1 MTREHSSDP
10 KGRSPF
16 FYGGMMLAAYGVI
29 IALASTDAINSATA
43 LILMVAP
50 LGLVI
55 PMMKAATR
63 RIDASDTAC
72 MGKGAAQKRY
82 IKRVALFTSLYLI
95 ALALMTFVDK
105 TYDPIEAVRVILA
118 TLPGLA
124 IIGVFWAIGR
134 LIVEEQDEFMRMLI
148 IRQSLVATGFALS
161 AASVW
166 GFLETANIVIHLDA
180 YWWAVAWFFGL
191 FLGAIWN
198 RIEYGTWGA
207 V

>member
-1 MTREHSSDP
+1 MTEEQLSDP

-16 FYGGMMLAAYGVI
+16 FYGGIMLAAYGVI

-43 LILMVAP
+43 LILMIAP

-55 PMMKAATR
+55 PMMKAAAR
-63 RIDASDTAC
+63 RVDAGGPAC

-82 IKRVALFTSLYLI
+82 MKRVALFTSLYLI
-95 ALALMTFVDK
+95 ALAIMTFADK
-105 TYDPIEAVRVILA
+105 SYDPIEAVRVILA

-166 GFLETANIVIHLDA
+166 GFLETADIVIHLDA

>member
-1 MTREHSSDP
+1 MTGNVIEPRP
-10 KGRSPF
+10 GKGPF
-16 FYGGMMLAAYGVI
+16 FYGGLMFAAIGVIVALAA
-29 IALASTDAINSATA
+29 TDAINTPTA
-43 LILMVAP
+43 LVLMAAP
-50 LGLVI
+50 LALVI
-55 PMMKAATR
+55 PMMKAEAKR
-63 RIDASDTAC
+63 VNPGCA
-72 MGKGAAQKRY
+72 GKGEAQSRY
-82 IKRVALFTSLYLI
+82 IRRVALFTSLYLI
-95 ALALMTFVDK
+95 SLAIMTLAEK
-105 TYDPIEAVRVILA
+105 QYDPAEAVRVILA

-166 GFLETANIVIHLDA
+166 GFLENANIVIHLDA

-191 FLGAIWN
+191 FLGAVWN